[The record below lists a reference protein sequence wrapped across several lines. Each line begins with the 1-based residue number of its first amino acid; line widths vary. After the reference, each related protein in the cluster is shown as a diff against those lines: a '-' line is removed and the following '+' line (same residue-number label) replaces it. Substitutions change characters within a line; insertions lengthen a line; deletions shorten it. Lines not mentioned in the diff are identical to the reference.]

1 MRRETRYVSEAAC
14 PTSSRNDEE
23 WRLRLPGLGD
33 AVRTGDEERRRRRPA
48 ESVRARS
55 APASSTEARIANAK
69 QSPPPPPPPRPA
81 AQRSGEI
88 RIGFWPGRGC
98 RACVQGSSDGAGK
111 RAAGGRIDGGV
122 LVSRDS

>member
-14 PTSSRNDEE
+14 PTSSRNDED

-33 AVRTGDEERRRRRPA
+33 AVRTGDEERRRRPA

-69 QSPPPPPPPRPA
+69 QRPPPRPA

-88 RIGFWPGRGC
+88 RIGFLAGARVP
-98 RACVQGSSDGAGK
+98 CVQGSSDGAGK